1 MVFADTLIRK
11 KTIFLKTRAR
21 SVFSVAATGFSRM
34 TAAAYDIIVVGA
46 GIVGA
51 TFSAALK
58 GSGLEV
64 ALVEPHP
71 PAVPTPEWDA
81 RIYAISPGSAR
92 FLDELGVWQG
102 FDAARIAP
110 VYGME
115 ISGDT
120 GAQLEFDAYA
130 AGLPQLAW
138 IMESN
143 RIQHGLWTALQQQ
156 SNLTL
161 FAGARCAELDWS
173 AAGARLALADGTVLQ
188 SQLIVAADGGNS
200 WVRQQA
206 DIGVTRRNYGQLGVV
221 ANFECSRSHANI
233 ARQWFRPGGVL
244 AWLPLPGRRFS
255 MVWSTAEAHAQTLL
269 ALPGAELA
277 ERVAQAGGHTL
288 GKLDLLGAPAA
299 FPLALS
305 RMDALVKPG
314 LALIGD
320 AAHGVHPL
328 AGQGV
333 NLGLR
338 DAREL
343 AQVLRARGAASC
355 GELPL
360 LRRYERARK
369 EDILT
374 MQGVTDGL
382 HTLFGST
389 QPGLARLRNTGLDL
403 TNRLGLIKNLLIQH
417 ALV

>member
-1 MVFADTLIRK
+1 
-11 KTIFLKTRAR
+11 
-21 SVFSVAATGFSRM
+21 M
-34 TAAAYDIIVVGA
+34 TVPTYDVIVIGA

-51 TFSAALK
+51 AFCAALK

-64 ALVEPHP
+64 ALVEAHP
-71 PAVPTPEWDA
+71 PAAPTTQWDT

-92 FLDELGVWQG
+92 FLETLDVWKD

-115 ISGDT
+115 ISGDA
-120 GAQLEFDAYA
+120 GAQLTFDAYA

-143 RIQHGLWTALQQQ
+143 RIQHGLWAALQTQ

-161 FAGARCAELDWS
+161 FAGARCVELDRS
-173 AAGARLALADGTVLQ
+173 AEGTRLALADGTVVHGK
-188 SQLIVAADGGNS
+188 LIVAADGGNS
-200 WVRQQA
+200 WVRQQTEM
-206 DIGVTRRNYGQLGVV
+206 VVERRDYGQLGVV
-221 ANFECSRSHANI
+221 ANFECTRPHAHI
-233 ARQWFRPGGVL
+233 ARQWFRDGGAL
-244 AWLPLPGRRFS
+244 AWLPLTGRRIS
-255 MVWSTAEAHAQTLL
+255 MVWSTDEAHAQTLL
-269 ALPGAELA
+269 SLPAAELA
-277 ERVAQAGGHTL
+277 ERVAQAGGHAL
-288 GKLDLLGAPAA
+288 GPLNLLGAAAA
-299 FPLALS
+299 FPLALT
-305 RMDALVKPG
+305 RVDALVKPG

-343 AQVLRARGAASC
+343 AQVLRERKLSGC

-369 EDILT
+369 EDILA

-382 HTLFGST
+382 HVLFSST
-389 QPGLARLRNTGLDL
+389 RPGLARLRNAGLDF
-403 TNRLGLIKNLLIQH
+403 TNRLSVVKNLLIQH
-417 ALV
+417 ALA

>member
-1 MVFADTLIRK
+1 MT
-11 KTIFLKTRAR
+11 
-21 SVFSVAATGFSRM
+21 VAT
-34 TAAAYDIIVVGA
+34 YDVIVIGA

-51 TFSAALK
+51 AFCAALK
-58 GSGLEV
+58 GSGLEI
-64 ALVEPHP
+64 ALVEAHP
-71 PAVPTPEWDA
+71 PVAPAAQWDT

-92 FLDELGVWQG
+92 FLEALGVWQD

-115 ISGDT
+115 ISGDA
-120 GAQLEFDAYA
+120 GAQLTFDAYA

-161 FAGARCAELDWS
+161 FAGIRCAELDWL
-173 AAGARLALADGTVLQ
+173 AEAEGARLALADGTVLHGK
-188 SQLIVAADGGNS
+188 LIVAADGGNS
-200 WVRQQA
+200 WVRQQT
-206 DIGVTRRNYGQLGVV
+206 DVVVDRRDYGQLGVV
-221 ANFECSRSHANI
+221 ANFECAHPHAHI
-233 ARQWFRPGGVL
+233 ARQWFRADGVL
-244 AWLPLPGRRFS
+244 AWLPLPDRRFS
-255 MVWSTAEAHAQTLL
+255 MVWATDEAHARTLL
-269 ALPGAELA
+269 SLPAAELA
-277 ERVAQAGGHTL
+277 ERVAQAGGHAL
-288 GKLDLLGAPAA
+288 GSLNLLGAPAA
-299 FPLALS
+299 FPLALT
-305 RMDALVKPG
+305 RVDTLVKPG

-343 AQVLRARGAASC
+343 AQVLRERKLAGC

-369 EDILT
+369 EDILA

-382 HTLFGST
+382 HVLFSST
-389 QPGLARLRNTGLDL
+389 RPGLARLRNAGLDF
-403 TNRLGLIKNLLIQH
+403 TNRLSLVKNLLIQH
-417 ALV
+417 ALA